1 MLSRLANDSSS
12 DENPLLT
19 KILGKIS
26 ALIRHIDSSMLVT
39 QLGYQLASDALIFS
53 DTETKDW
60 EADVTLDTLRE
71 IAGRA
76 QEISAGVMEGF
87 REIKQEVYK
96 VCGLRYPAR
105 GDIYITVAPSLS
117 DSSVHERR
125 HVPRLSPPRPDAL

>member
-1 MLSRLANDSSS
+1 MPHLPICKGRSLITTTFRGILSRPANDSSS

-39 QLGYQLASDALIFS
+39 QLGYQLASDALIFT
-53 DTETKDW
+53 DTEAKDW

-76 QEISAGVMEGF
+76 QEISVGVMEGF

-96 VCGLRYPAR
+96 VCGLRYR
-105 GDIYITVAPSLS
+105 V
-117 DSSVHERR
+117 RR
-125 HVPRLSPPRPDAL
+125 HIYNSGPISIR